1 MSTNIQLG
9 AIIFDDVNQQ
19 IATNITISN
28 PVIGVI
34 PPQAQTYS
42 YQQLGVLLSNSDW
55 INSVSYSAIKLAI
68 INAVKSQIGI
78 INVN

>member
-19 IATNITISN
+19 VSTNITISN

-34 PPQAQTYS
+34 PPQSQTYT

-55 INSVSYSAIKLAI
+55 INSVSYSTIKLAI
-68 INAVKSQIGI
+68 VNAVKSQIGV
-78 INVN
+78 INVQ